1 MDYEVGVYIHLGM
14 LIMLTLHAKRER
26 QILSIQWYIT
36 ERLCTSSS
44 VGLDVIREIS
54 RVLNG
59 YLFKGSQRISINE
72 EPDIPLYRPN
82 DLGSRSIR
90 CWPDWT

>member
-59 YLFKGSQRISINE
+59 YLFNGSQRISINE

-82 DLGSRSIR
+82 DLGSRRIR